1 MDRLTVFVDTNVII
15 EHLAG
20 NFDILELRDKFNAL
34 YSNSIVFSESL
45 MVYLKALTGERPYTL
60 KHKPELVKSHQTEL
74 RDFMRFF
81 ELFRELEVNRSVEE
95 LALEYM
101 AKYGL
106 LPNDAI
112 ILATCRVYGI
122 KYLISFDNDF
132 MEACAGE
139 GMTLL
144 DSPEAISKIIKME
157 KDT

>member
-1 MDRLTVFVDTNVII
+1 
-15 EHLAG
+15 
-20 NFDILELRDKFNAL
+20 
-34 YSNSIVFSESL
+34 

-60 KHKPELVKSHQTEL
+60 KHKPELVKTHQTEL

-81 ELFRELEVNRSVEE
+81 KLFRELEVNRSVEE

-106 LPNDAI
+106 LPNDVI
-112 ILATCRVYGI
+112 ILATCRVHGI
-122 KYLISFDNDF
+122 KYLISFDNDLT
-132 MEACAGE
+132 EACVGE

-144 DSPEAISKIIKME
+144 GSPEAISKITKME